1 MAENNQNLE
10 VVTPEGVAFSGEAEM
25 VVVQGAAGQL
35 GVLANHAPL
44 VSTLKPGRTRVT
56 DAEGGEHLFATGEGF
71 IQVRHNRTL
80 VLVNEAVA
88 SDAID
93 AAAARERL
101 EAARTALEQ
110 AKSSDDGDVEAA
122 EREELFAAA
131 LVEVAGS

>member
-10 VVTPEGVAFSGEAEM
+10 VVTPEGVAFAGEAEM
-25 VVVQGAAGQL
+25 VVVPGAAGQL

-44 VSTLKPGRTRVT
+44 ISTLKPGRPRVT

-80 VLVNEAVA
+80 VLVDEAVPSA
-88 SDAID
+88 EID

-110 AKSSDDGDVEAA
+110 AKSSEGDVEAA
-122 EREELFAAA
+122 SREELFAAA
-131 LVEVAGS
+131 LVEVSGS